1 MTANLPPTKP
11 PAEVHP
17 MQALLEQGGY
27 DMPQRG
33 DIREGVVLSVSA
45 QEVIIDLGLKREG
58 IVPGN
63 DLARLDK
70 DMLAE
75 IREGT
80 TWPVYILQPSD
91 REGNLIVSLSR
102 AMQEKDWLDAQKMM
116 ESGELFETEVAGY
129 NAGGLEVPFGKL
141 RGFVPAS
148 HISSLPRNATPE
160 ERKERLAA
168 FVGRTIPLKVVE
180 VDRRR
185 RRLIMSERAARRR
198 WQREHRKQLLDEIQV
213 GDVRTGVVRSL
224 SDFGAFIDLGGA
236 DGLVHISE
244 LAWFPVAHPSDVV
257 KVGQEVQV
265 KVLRIDKQ
273 RERIGLSIKRVEPD
287 PWSRVQEDYHPGEL
301 VEAVVTRVVDFGAF
315 VRLRTGVEGLLHVSE
330 MADIT
335 PDHPQSLV
343 APGDLLL
350 LRVLR
355 IEPERRRVGL
365 SLRQVSEQEWAE
377 WAAQYHQRA
386 AAQAEA
392 EAVPEGEEVVPADEL
407 AMAPDAE
414 GGELVEEELVEAE
427 ATSEAPAR
435 ADAEVQELARSESVA
450 EGPEEA
456 AAIHQELEAAE
467 SEAIEAEL
475 ERARAAAAVA
485 EPEPGIAH
493 LAATEQALEAEEVPA
508 PVAAAAEDVYS
519 AAEPEEP
526 AA

>member
-33 DIREGVVLSVSA
+33 DIREGVVLSVSP
-45 QEVIIDLGLKREG
+45 QEIVIDLGLKREG
-58 IVPGN
+58 IVPAN
-63 DLARLDK
+63 DLTRLDK

-236 DGLVHISE
+236 DGLVHI
-244 LAWFPVAHPSDVV
+244 
-257 KVGQEVQV
+257 
-265 KVLRIDKQ
+265 
-273 RERIGLSIKRVEPD
+273 
-287 PWSRVQEDYHPGEL
+287 
-301 VEAVVTRVVDFGAF
+301 
-315 VRLRTGVEGLLHVSE
+315 
-330 MADIT
+330 
-335 PDHPQSLV
+335 
-343 APGDLLL
+343 
-350 LRVLR
+350 
-355 IEPERRRVGL
+355 
-365 SLRQVSEQEWAE
+365 
-377 WAAQYHQRA
+377 
-386 AAQAEA
+386 
-392 EAVPEGEEVVPADEL
+392 
-407 AMAPDAE
+407 
-414 GGELVEEELVEAE
+414 
-427 ATSEAPAR
+427 
-435 ADAEVQELARSESVA
+435 
-450 EGPEEA
+450 
-456 AAIHQELEAAE
+456 
-467 SEAIEAEL
+467 
-475 ERARAAAAVA
+475 
-485 EPEPGIAH
+485 
-493 LAATEQALEAEEVPA
+493 
-508 PVAAAAEDVYS
+508 
-519 AAEPEEP
+519 
-526 AA
+526 